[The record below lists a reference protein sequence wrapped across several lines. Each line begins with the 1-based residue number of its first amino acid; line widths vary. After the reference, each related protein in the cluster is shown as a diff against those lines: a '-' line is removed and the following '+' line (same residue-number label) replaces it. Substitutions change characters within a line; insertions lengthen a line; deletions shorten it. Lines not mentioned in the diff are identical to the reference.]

1 MTASVTLMC
10 FMAISICSAKGP
22 SYAVCEERRNK
33 GKHISSGDLE
43 YHPRLLLEEEG
54 IKASKQMQ
62 YFSSQKLH
70 WDH

>member
-1 MTASVTLMC
+1 MQYVRKGGIKEN
-10 FMAISICSAKGP
+10 IST
-22 SYAVCEERRNK
+22 R
-33 GKHISSGDLE
+33 GDLE

-62 YFSSQKLH
+62 YVSSQKLH